1 MCASSCVPNISN
13 EQGAFCQGVDAAAL
27 LLPPLL
33 LLLPPLLLL
42 MPPRFSLLPLAK
54 KRSRSKA
61 RVLGPAR
68 EKAGQGR
75 GSQSTKFGNSTSD
88 LSSPADSNR
97 KTVTYEQLCVSSL
110 RYSSGSLSF

>member
-42 MPPRFSLLPLAK
+42 MPPRFFLVAPRK
-54 KRSRSKA
+54 KRVKVKGASSRAGKGKGRARQRLSEHKVREQHLGGKKLQTSSKSS
-61 RVLGPAR
+61 RGPR
-68 EKAGQGR
+68 R
-75 GSQSTKFGNSTSD
+75 GVRLQIPIGK
-88 LSSPADSNR
+88 L
-97 KTVTYEQLCVSSL
+97 
-110 RYSSGSLSF
+110 

>member
-33 LLLPPLLLL
+33 LL

-54 KRSRSKA
+54 KGVKVKGTSSRAGKGKGRA
-61 RVLGPAR
+61 RQRLSEHKVREQHLGSEFACR
-68 EKAGQGR
+68 FQ
-75 GSQSTKFGNSTSD
+75 
-88 LSSPADSNR
+88 
-97 KTVTYEQLCVSSL
+97 
-110 RYSSGSLSF
+110 

>member
-42 MPPRFSLLPLAK
+42 MPPRFPCCPSRK
-54 KRSRSKA
+54 KK
-61 RVLGPAR
+61 
-68 EKAGQGR
+68 GQGQR
-75 GSQSTKFGNSTSD
+75 REF
-88 LSSPADSNR
+88 
-97 KTVTYEQLCVSSL
+97 
-110 RYSSGSLSF
+110 

>member
-1 MCASSCVPNISN
+1 MCASSCVPKISN

-42 MPPRFSLLPLAK
+42 MPPRFFLVAPRK
-54 KRSRSKA
+54 KKGSRSKA

-75 GSQSTKFGNSTSD
+75 GSQSTKFGNSTSEGI
-88 LSSPADSNR
+88 SCKPPQRAPGVHVEEFACR
-97 KTVTYEQLCVSSL
+97 FQ
-110 RYSSGSLSF
+110 

>member
-42 MPPRFSLLPLAK
+42 MPPRVFLVAPRK
-54 KRSRSKA
+54 KKGSRSKA

-88 LSSPADSNR
+88 LSSPADSN
-97 KTVTYEQLCVSSL
+97 KKIG
-110 RYSSGSLSF
+110 YSKGVVAKGGY

>member
-42 MPPRFSLLPLAK
+42 MPPRCFLVAPRK
-54 KRSRSKA
+54 KNRVKVKGASSR
-61 RVLGPAR
+61 
-68 EKAGQGR
+68 AGKGKCRGR
-75 GSQSTKFGNSTSD
+75 QS
-88 LSSPADSNR
+88 
-97 KTVTYEQLCVSSL
+97 
-110 RYSSGSLSF
+110 